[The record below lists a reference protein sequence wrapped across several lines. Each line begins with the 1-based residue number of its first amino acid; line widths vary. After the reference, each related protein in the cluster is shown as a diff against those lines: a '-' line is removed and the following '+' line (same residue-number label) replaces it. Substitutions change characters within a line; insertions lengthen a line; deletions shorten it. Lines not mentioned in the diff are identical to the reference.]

1 MENWLT
7 FSKQRTEQMQHFIPE
22 NINISQAHE
31 NEGENGHFTE
41 TFYKGANLDSA
52 CFSSTHNFLPIFYL
66 IITSLNFLVIQ
77 THLIKFV
84 FYLAFHQYLMSF
96 KTSKRFHILATRTQA
111 NEKLR
116 GVRGS
121 LLGNELSCL
130 LLLHR
135 PPFLLQHEIWI
146 FIFGK

>member
-1 MENWLT
+1 M
-7 FSKQRTEQMQHFIPE
+7 RHFIPE

-77 THLIKFV
+77 T
-84 FYLAFHQYLMSF
+84 MS
-96 KTSKRFHILATRTQA
+96 ATEGASGVQISVSSFQTLSATVDRKSTRL
-111 NEKLR
+111 NSSHVLR
-116 GVRGS
+116 SRMPS
-121 LLGNELSCL
+121 SA
-130 LLLHR
+130 
-135 PPFLLQHEIWI
+135 
-146 FIFGK
+146 